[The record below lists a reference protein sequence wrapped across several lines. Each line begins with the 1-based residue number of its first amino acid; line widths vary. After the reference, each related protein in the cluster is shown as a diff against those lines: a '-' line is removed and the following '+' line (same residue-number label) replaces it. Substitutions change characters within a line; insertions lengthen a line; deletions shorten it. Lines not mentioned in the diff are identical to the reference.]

1 MRRSRW
7 KATAFLLAL
16 ALGLSALYSP
26 GSALAAGWAG
36 NTPGYLPVSG
46 TWTQDGTNGLRGVSP
61 GADNAFNM
69 STAAVGA
76 NFIYEADVK
85 VDTSTPYGV
94 ASLVFRASADGSKGY
109 VLSLDPNQDRIRLFD
124 YATGTDL
131 DTVFSKT
138 MSAGSSYHLKI
149 AADGSS
155 LKVYADGAQAF
166 SVSDY
171 KYSSG
176 LTGFHVYNGTAYFQN
191 VYVNVLHT
199 NVTGWST
206 SGTWS
211 LTSQGWKGTAAS
223 NQNIAAIS
231 ATSSDDFTY
240 ESDVQITD
248 PYALGTLLFRSN
260 AGGTQGYGL
269 QIDPN
274 LDRIRLYK
282 TDGNVT
288 LAQADTQVDI
298 GKVYHVRIKAQG
310 SSIKIYWQ
318 YEFITATGFNPLLSV
333 TDTSH
338 TQGLAGLGVYNG
350 TAVFQNIQ
358 ISALKTNLE
367 GWTVSGS
374 GSWIPQLGGFKGT
387 SSGSSDTYNMAATAL
402 SDFVLEGDLSVDNG
416 APHGTAGLV
425 FRAASASSGGYV
437 LNIDPNLDRVR
448 LFNRSGGST
457 IATANMS
464 IDTGR
469 VYHIEINVSGSNIK
483 VYVDGAETPVIST
496 TDSSYTS
503 GVIGL
508 NAFNGTAYFQ
518 NVHAADL
525 SQYYNE
531 TYRPQYHF
539 TETRNRSSDP
549 NGLVYYQGEY
559 HLFHQQD
566 GEWAHAVSTDL
577 VNWKHL
583 PIAIPQNEAGDAW
596 SGGAVA
602 DLNNVSGLFPG
613 GSGLIAYYTSF
624 NPEKPNGNQKIH
636 IAYSSDKGRTWTDYA
651 SNPVV
656 QNPGGVNGGWDFRD
670 PKVVWDADHSKWVMV
685 VSGNDSVRFYTS
697 TNLLSWTYASSF
709 GYGDYLHGGIMECP
723 DLFQLPVDGNP
734 ANKKWVLMLSTGAVP
749 ATQGSAS
756 EYFVGSF
763 DGTTFTSDHPA
774 ATVLRTEKGQD
785 MYAAMSF
792 DGIPAA
798 DGRRIAIGWMSNWD
812 YPFSFPTSPWNG
824 QMSVPRELKL
834 TDIAGTGI
842 RLTETP
848 VAEMNALRGTA
859 TSINNVTVTPS
870 SANPLAAVKGTAY
883 EIDAV
888 LELPSGSTASEFGF
902 HLREGGG
909 QQTVV
914 GYKTSPSEMFVDRSS
929 AGANG
934 FTANF
939 HPVHSTVL
947 PLEDGRVKMH
957 IYVDES
963 SIEAF
968 GNDGKAVF
976 SNMIFP
982 GAARTGLSFYTTGGD
997 VKIVSLNV
1005 YPLGNTWRFEPSS
1018 GSAPQKVVMD
1028 KTRVQLAAGSV
1039 YRLYADVLPRS
1050 ATDKTLVWSSS
1061 NPSVA
1066 SVAQVD
1072 SVSANV
1078 TAAARGRAV
1087 ITATTQTG
1095 GIAASTVV
1103 EVGEFTTN
1111 LTGWSSLPVS
1121 SWTVTGNGISGTFD
1135 KDSNYMSDVTGANF
1149 TYEAD
1154 VKLDRAGGAGSI
1166 IFRASADGS
1175 SGYYF
1180 NIDPNIRAIRLFYKL
1195 NGSFSS
1201 SQVLANLPST
1211 AASGTTYHVKI
1222 VTSGTNI
1229 KVYFDGAST
1238 PIIDV
1243 NDSTF
1248 SSGYFGLNV
1257 FGGTASYQNV
1267 IKN

>member
-1 MRRSRW
+1 MKRSSF
-7 KATAFLLAL
+7 KLTAFLLAL
-16 ALGLSALYSP
+16 ALGLSGLYSS

-46 TWTQDGTNGLRGVSP
+46 TWTQDGTNGLRGVSS
-61 GADNAFNM
+61 GSDNAFNM
-69 STAAVGA
+69 STTSVGT
-76 NFIYEADVK
+76 NFVYEADVK
-85 VDTSTPYGV
+85 VDASSPHGV

-109 VLSLDPNQDRIRLFD
+109 VLSLDPNLDRIRLFD

-131 DTVFSKT
+131 ATPFSKT
-138 MSAGSSYHLKI
+138 MSDGSSYHLKI

-155 LKVYADGAQAF
+155 LKVYADSAQAF
-166 SVSDY
+166 SVSDT

-191 VYVNVLHT
+191 VYVNVLNT
-199 NVTGWST
+199 NVTGWNA
-206 SGTWS
+206 SGTWN

-223 NQNIAAIS
+223 NQNITAIS
-231 ATSSDDFTY
+231 ATSSNDFSY

-260 AGGTQGYGL
+260 ADGTQAYGL

-274 LDRIRLYK
+274 QDRLRLYK

-288 LAQADTQVDI
+288 LAQVDTQVDS

-318 YEFITATGFNPLLSV
+318 YDFLNPTGYNPLLTV
-333 TDTSH
+333 TDTSY
-338 TQGLAGLGVYNG
+338 TQGFAGIGVYNG
-350 TAVFQNIQ
+350 SAVFQNIL
-358 ISALKTNLE
+358 ISTLKTNLE
-367 GWTVSGS
+367 GWTASGG

-387 SSGSSDTYNMAATAL
+387 SSGSSDTYNVVGAGM

-416 APHGTAGLV
+416 TSHGTAGLV

-457 IATANMS
+457 IATANMN

-469 VYHIEINVSGSNIK
+469 VYHIEIIVSGSSIK
-483 VYVDGAETPVIST
+483 VYVDGGVTPLISA
-496 TDSSYTS
+496 TDSAYTS

-518 NVHAADL
+518 NIYAADL

-559 HLFHQQD
+559 HMFHQQD

-577 VNWKHL
+577 VHWKHL
-583 PIAIPQNEAGDAW
+583 PLAIPRNDAGDAW

-613 GSGLIAYYTSF
+613 GSGIIAYYTSF

-651 SNPVV
+651 NNPVV
-656 QNPGGVNGGWDFRD
+656 ENPGGSNGGWDFRD
-670 PKVVWDADHSKWVMV
+670 PKIVWDADHSKWVMV
-685 VSGNDSVRFYTS
+685 VSGNDNVRFYTS
-697 TNLLSWTYASSF
+697 TNLLNWTYASAF
-709 GYGDYLHGGIMECP
+709 GYGAYLHGGIMECP
-723 DLFQLPVDGNP
+723 DLFQLPVDGNA
-734 ANKKWVLMLSTGAVP
+734 ANKKWVLVLSTGAVP
-749 ATQGSAS
+749 ATHGSAS

-763 DGTTFTSDHPA
+763 DGTTFTSDNPA
-774 ATVLRTEKGQD
+774 ATVLRTEQGKD
-785 MYAAMSF
+785 MYAAMTF

-798 DGRRIAIGWMSNWD
+798 DGRRISIGWMSNWD

-848 VAEMNALRGTA
+848 VAEMDALRGAA

-870 SANPLAAVKGTAY
+870 SANPLATVTGTAY

-888 LELPSGSTASEFGF
+888 LELPTGSTASEFGF

-909 QQTVV
+909 QKTVV
-914 GYKTSPSEMFVDRSS
+914 GYKTGSSEMFVDRSS
-929 AGANG
+929 AGADG

-939 HPVHSTVL
+939 HPVQSTVL
-947 PLEDGRVKMH
+947 PLENGRVKMR
-957 IYVDES
+957 IYVDQS
-963 SIEAF
+963 SVEAF

-976 SNMIFP
+976 SDMIFP
-982 GAARTGLSFYTTGGD
+982 GSARTSLSFYTSGGD
-997 VKIVSLNV
+997 VKIVSLNA
-1005 YPLGNTWRFEPSS
+1005 YPLDNVWRSEPAS
-1018 GSAPQKVVMD
+1018 GSTPQKVVMD
-1028 KTRVQLAAGSV
+1028 QTRVQLAAGSI

-1050 ATDKTLVWSSS
+1050 ASNKTLVWSSS
-1061 NPSVA
+1061 NPAVA
-1066 SVAQVD
+1066 SVAQTD
-1072 SVSANV
+1072 SVSTDV
-1078 TAAARGRAV
+1078 TAVAQGRAV
-1087 ITATTQTG
+1087 ITATTQAG
-1095 GIAASTVV
+1095 GIVSSTVV
-1103 EVGEFTTN
+1103 EVGSFTTN
-1111 LTGWSSLPVS
+1111 LTGWNSTPAD
-1121 SWTVTGNGISGTFD
+1121 SWTVTGDGVSGTFD
-1135 KDSNYMSDVTGANF
+1135 KDSNYMSGVSGTDF

-1154 VKLDRAGGAGSI
+1154 VKLDRAGGAGSM
-1166 IFRASADGS
+1166 IFRANADGS

-1180 NIDPNIRAIRLFYKL
+1180 NIDPNIKALRLFYKL
-1195 NGSFSS
+1195 NGGFSS
-1201 SQVLANLPST
+1201 SQMLAGVP
-1211 AASGTTYHVKI
+1211 AAIISGTAYHVKV

-1238 PIIDV
+1238 PVIDV
-1243 NDSTF
+1243 NDATF
-1248 SSGYFGLNV
+1248 TSGYFGLNV

-1267 IKN
+1267 NKN